1 MIDKIIQIL
10 EDYLTTMKEIR
21 DANDVIKQNMKEKGV
36 DDIYYN
42 YLTNVYDALNK
53 MQRRME
59 LIKQLKMFSRRR
71 GGT

>member
-1 MIDKIIQIL
+1 LIDKIIQIL